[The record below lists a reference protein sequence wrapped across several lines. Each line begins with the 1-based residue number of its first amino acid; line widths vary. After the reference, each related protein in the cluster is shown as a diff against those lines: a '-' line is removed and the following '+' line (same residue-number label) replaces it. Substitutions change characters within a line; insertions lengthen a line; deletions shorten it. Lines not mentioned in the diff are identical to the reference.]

1 MTASFKYADRLDF
14 QAAENS
20 RTLLATARP
29 QLSAPAPA
37 RPRTPARTLSP
48 WFLVDKRFSLSSK
61 SPVAGESRS
70 QRCVRRVTISW
81 STSEPSTQINYWT
94 EILGYCGGL
103 WAGQSSVRQP
113 AVSHSNQWPTVRNC
127 HLPIVES
134 VKTFYGS
141 YLRLCFLIIMF
152 LKKYCVV
159 QYYFISF
166 FLFFTCD
173 WHLYVLFYGNKR
185 VVYSLLVYCRG
196 PAASNERVLLEER
209 HNKNSSTFNV
219 SLSWYV

>member
-61 SPVAGESRS
+61 SPVAGESLS
-70 QRCVRRVTISW
+70 QCFIRRVTISW
-81 STSEPSTQINYWT
+81 STSEPSAQINYWT

-113 AVSHSNQWPTVRNC
+113 AVSHSNQWPTVRSC

-134 VKTFYGS
+134 KF
-141 YLRLCFLIIMF
+141 LRLLFTIVFPYNYVSSKILCSSILFH
-152 LKKYCVV
+152 
-159 QYYFISF
+159 F
-166 FLFFTCD
+166 FL
-173 WHLYVLFYGNKR
+173 
-185 VVYSLLVYCRG
+185 
-196 PAASNERVLLEER
+196 
-209 HNKNSSTFNV
+209 STFHM
-219 SLSWYV
+219 SLTFICFILWE